1 MAILK
6 RLSKVARELNVGIS
20 TIVEFLNSQ
29 NKEVSSNPNTKIGE
43 ELYMLLL
50 QEFQKEKFEKE
61 KADNVVIEQS
71 ERKVISINKEDSKKK
86 VEKIIAK
93 ADKLSGPSVLGKIDL
108 SPKEKP
114 AEPVKEEATE
124 KVESEEKVEEST
136 ANKEESVPKSE
147 TIKAEIKKL
156 SGPTVLGKIDLPKT
170 PGKTKP
176 AQEEDP
182 NKRKRKRIK
191 KVNVEKAGKRLL
203 KIKKNLLEHLKKQ
216 SQHQKKYK
224 KKLKRL

>member
-61 KADNVVIEQS
+61 KADNVVIEQA
-71 ERKVISINKEDSKKK
+71 ERKVISINKQEPKKN

-93 ADKLSGPSVLGKIDL
+93 AC
-108 SPKEKP
+108 
-114 AEPVKEEATE
+114 
-124 KVESEEKVEEST
+124 
-136 ANKEESVPKSE
+136 
-147 TIKAEIKKL
+147 
-156 SGPTVLGKIDLPKT
+156 
-170 PGKTKP
+170 
-176 AQEEDP
+176 
-182 NKRKRKRIK
+182 
-191 KVNVEKAGKRLL
+191 
-203 KIKKNLLEHLKKQ
+203 
-216 SQHQKKYK
+216 YF
-224 KKLKRL
+224 

>member
-20 TIVEFLNSQ
+20 TIVEFLSSQ

-61 KADNVVIEQS
+61 KADNVVIEQT
-71 ERKVISINKEDSKKK
+71 ERKVISINKEEPKKN

-114 AEPVKEEATE
+114 AEPMKDEPAE
-124 KVESEEKVEEST
+124 KVVSDEKE
-136 ANKEESVPKSE
+136 EESVPKSE

-156 SGPTVLGKIDLPKT
+156 SGPTVLGKIELPKT
-170 PGKTKP
+170 PEKAKSS
-176 AQEEDP
+176 QEDDP
-182 NKRKRKRIK
+182 N
-191 KVNVEKAGKRLL
+191 
-203 KIKKNLLEHLKKQ
+203 
-216 SQHQKKYK
+216 
-224 KKLKRL
+224 